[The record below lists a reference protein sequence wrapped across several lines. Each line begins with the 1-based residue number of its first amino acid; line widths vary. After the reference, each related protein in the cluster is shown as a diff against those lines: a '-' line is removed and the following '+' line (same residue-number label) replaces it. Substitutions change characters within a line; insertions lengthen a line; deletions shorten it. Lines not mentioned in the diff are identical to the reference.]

1 MKNNRIYFLG
11 IGGIGMSA
19 LAQYFLAEGAD
30 VFGYD
35 LTPSPITDMLT
46 EKGAVIHF
54 DDNCARIPEHID
66 FVVYTPAVP
75 RTNAE
80 FQHFVQAGTPM
91 YKRSQVLGHI
101 TERMPSIAVAG
112 THGKTTTT
120 SMVCHLLAP
129 EVSIAGFIGGIA
141 KNFNDNLV
149 LGEHPVMA
157 VAEADE
163 FDRSFLT
170 LHPAVAVITSMD
182 ADHLD
187 IYGSRKQLV
196 EAFAQY
202 ARQSRT
208 LVVEEQVAEEISH
221 PDKRVYGLLPEAD
234 YQACNITLK
243 PNRATF
249 DLRTPDGT
257 LQGLQLRANGIYNV
271 LNATAAIAAI
281 LEEAKQNPTLRTI
294 TNANAISGKLQTF
307 AGVKRRF
314 DYIIERDDLIFID
327 DYAHHPQEMRSFI
340 TAVRGIYPDKRIC
353 GIFQP
358 HLYSRTRDFA
368 PQFAEVL
375 ALLDEVILLPIY
387 PAREKPIPGITSDYL
402 LSLIDHPHKT
412 VLQKE
417 ELVPYL
423 QEHRPDVLLTIGA
436 GDIDRL
442 VKPLEEGLTG
452 KEVSLPNE

>member
-1 MKNNRIYFLG
+1 
-11 IGGIGMSA
+11 MSA
-19 LAQYFLAEGAD
+19 LAQYFLAEGD
-30 VFGYD
+30 SIYGYD

-46 EKGAVIHF
+46 TKGAVIHF
-54 DDNCARIPEHID
+54 DDNCAHIPENVD

-80 FQHFVQAGTPM
+80 FQHFIQKGTPM

-141 KNFNDNLV
+141 KNFDDNLV

-163 FDRSFLT
+163 YDRSFLT
-170 LHPAVAVITSMD
+170 LHPSVAVITSMD

-187 IYGSRKQLV
+187 IYGTREQLID
-196 EAFAQY
+196 AFRQFASQ
-202 ARQSRT
+202 ART
-208 LVVEEQVAEEISH
+208 VVVEESIEHLIMH
-221 PDKRVYGLLPEAD
+221 PHKIVYGMGDRAD
-234 YQACNITLK
+234 YRAGNLRTAPNNI
-243 PNRATF
+243 TF
-249 DLRTPDGT
+249 DLHTPAGEISSLT
-257 LQGLQLRANGIYNV
+257 LHANGRYNV
-271 LNATAAIAAI
+271 LNATAAIAAVTEETQAGIHLSREHI
-281 LEEAKQNPTLRTI
+281 LEKIR
-294 TNANAISGKLQTF
+294 TF

-314 DYIIERDDLIFID
+314 DYILDREDLVYID
-327 DYAHHPQEMRSFI
+327 DYAHHPEEMRSFI
-340 TAVRGIYPDKRIC
+340 TAVRNPYPGKRIC
-353 GIFQP
+353 GVFQP

-375 ALLDEVILLPIY
+375 ALLDDIILLPIY
-387 PAREKPIPGITSDYL
+387 PAREKPIPGITSEWL
-402 LSLIDHPHKT
+402 LSLIRHPSKR
-412 VLQKE
+412 VLPKE
-417 ELVPYL
+417 ELLPYL
-423 QEHRPDVLLTIGA
+423 QAHRPDVLLTIGA

-442 VKPLEEGLTG
+442 VKPLGEGL
-452 KEVSLPNE
+452 